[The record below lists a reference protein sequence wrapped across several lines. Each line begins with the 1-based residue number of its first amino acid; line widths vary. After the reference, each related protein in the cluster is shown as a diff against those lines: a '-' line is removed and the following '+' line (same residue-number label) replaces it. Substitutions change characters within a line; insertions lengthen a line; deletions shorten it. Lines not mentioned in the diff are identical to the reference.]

1 MHFRRCHALALLPE
15 ETPVFSLAG
24 VLAGGTGLAHETRV
38 IARAA
43 HLDDAIVLGADAAA
57 LLLQCNGEA
66 WQPLPDAP
74 QARALVVELIEKGLL
89 IARTG
94 EPARY
99 RDADQRMRQGHW
111 WSLSAIHHRHSRW
124 AEVDGAGEMVEKQLI
139 TAADLVRALGP
150 PPPEA
155 PVRQA
160 GAIALPAPAGG
171 QEDAVL
177 ARRVT
182 CRNYDASRAL
192 PLGSLAH
199 ILHQVLKAHAV
210 VETGPGARF
219 LKKNVPSGGSLHP
232 IEAYVIVR
240 HVDGVAPGL
249 YHYHPVAHE
258 LARTAH
264 QPADLPAWMLKLV
277 SGQDWFASAHV
288 QIALVC
294 HFERNFWKYRN
305 HAKAYRAVTLDAGHI
320 SQAIYRAATG
330 LGLGAFVTAAINE
343 AQLESLLSLDPI
355 ENGVLAVC
363 GFGWRSAV
371 QAMAEMDP
379 AGRVW
384 PAGTASG

>member
-38 IARAA
+38 LARAA
-43 HLDDAIVLGADAAA
+43 HLDEAIVLGADAAA
-57 LLLQCNGEA
+57 LLLACNGET

-74 QARALVVELIEKGLL
+74 QPRARVLDLIEQGLL

-94 EPARY
+94 EPAHY
-99 RDADQRMRQGHW
+99 RDADERVRQGHW
-111 WSLSAIHHRHSRW
+111 WALSAIHHRHSRW
-124 AEVDGAGEMVEKQLI
+124 AEVDGAGEMIEKQLV

-155 PVRQA
+155 PPRQA
-160 GAIALPAPAGG
+160 GAIALPVAAGG

-182 CRNYDASRAL
+182 CRNYDVSRAL
-192 PLGSLAH
+192 PLGALAH
-199 ILHQVLKAHAV
+199 ILHQVLKAQAV
-210 VETGPGARF
+210 VETAPGVRF

-232 IEAYVIVR
+232 IQAYVIVR
-240 HVDGVAPGL
+240 NVEGMAPGL
-249 YHYHPVAHE
+249 YHYHAVAHE
-258 LARTAH
+258 LTRTAQ
-264 QPADLPAWMLKLV
+264 QPTDLAAWTLQLV

-288 QIALVC
+288 HIVQVC

-320 SQAIYRAATG
+320 SQALYTAATG

-384 PAGTASG
+384 PAGLAQG

>member
-38 IARAA
+38 LARAA
-43 HLDDAIVLGADAAA
+43 HLDEAIVLGADAAA
-57 LLLQCNGEA
+57 LLLACNGET

-74 QARALVVELIEKGLL
+74 QPRARVLDLIEQGLL

-94 EPARY
+94 EPAHY
-99 RDADQRMRQGHW
+99 RDADERVRQGHW
-111 WSLSAIHHRHSRW
+111 WALSAIHHRHSRW
-124 AEVDGAGEMVEKQLI
+124 AEVDGAGEMIEKQLV

-155 PVRQA
+155 PPRQA
-160 GAIALPAPAGG
+160 GAIALPVAAGG

-182 CRNYDASRAL
+182 CRNYDVSRAL
-192 PLGSLAH
+192 PLGALAH
-199 ILHQVLKAHAV
+199 ILHQVLKAQAV
-210 VETGPGARF
+210 VETAPGVRF

-232 IEAYVIVR
+232 IQAYVTVR
-240 HVDGVAPGL
+240 NVEGMAPGL
-249 YHYHPVAHE
+249 YHYHAVAHE
-258 LARTAH
+258 LTRTAQ
-264 QPADLPAWMLKLV
+264 QPTDLAAWTLQLV

-288 QIALVC
+288 QIVLVC

-320 SQAIYRAATG
+320 SQALYTAATG

-384 PAGTASG
+384 PAGLAQG

>member
-38 IARAA
+38 LARAA
-43 HLDDAIVLGADAAA
+43 HLDEAIVLGADAAA
-57 LLLQCNGEA
+57 LLLACNGET

-74 QARALVVELIEKGLL
+74 QPRARVLDLIEQGLL

-94 EPARY
+94 EPAHY
-99 RDADQRMRQGHW
+99 RDADERVRQGHW
-111 WSLSAIHHRHSRW
+111 WALSAIHHRHSRW
-124 AEVDGAGEMVEKQLI
+124 AEVDGAGEMIQKQLV

-155 PVRQA
+155 PPRQA
-160 GAIALPAPAGG
+160 GAIALPVAAGG

-182 CRNYDASRAL
+182 CRNYDVSRAL
-192 PLGSLAH
+192 PLGALAH
-199 ILHQVLKAHAV
+199 ILHQVLKAQAV
-210 VETGPGARF
+210 VETAPGVRF

-232 IEAYVIVR
+232 IQAYVIVR
-240 HVDGVAPGL
+240 NVEGMAPGL
-249 YHYHPVAHE
+249 YHYHAVAHE
-258 LARTAH
+258 LTRTAQ
-264 QPADLPAWMLKLV
+264 QPTDLAAWTLQLV

-288 QIALVC
+288 HIVLVC

-320 SQAIYRAATG
+320 SQALYTAATG

-384 PAGTASG
+384 PAGLAQG